1 MRHSPSFSH
10 PIAPT
15 TIASRDWF
23 SACRRDC
30 TSVMATWR
38 EAHSSH
44 LLILERSTNQ
54 EVTPGHR
61 LM

>member
-10 PIAPT
+10 PTTPT

-30 TSVMATWR
+30 SSVMATRR
-38 EAHSSH
+38 EAHSSN
-44 LLILERSTNQ
+44 LLILELSTNQ
-54 EVTPGHR
+54 WVTPGHR
-61 LM
+61 LL